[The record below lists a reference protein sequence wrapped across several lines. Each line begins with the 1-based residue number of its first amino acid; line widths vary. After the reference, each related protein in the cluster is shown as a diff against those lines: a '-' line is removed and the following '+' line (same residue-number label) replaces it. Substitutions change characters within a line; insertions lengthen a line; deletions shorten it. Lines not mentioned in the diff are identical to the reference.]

1 MATEIHRRQYDSES
15 DVAAWGVGSGIALIQ
30 ACALF
35 PGLLPCLLLLL
46 PFVLPFI
53 VLGAVV
59 GLLVA
64 LPLGAWRLLRL
75 AFRSRTGHTHFPES
89 PTALTTAH
97 VR

>member
-1 MATEIHRRQYDSES
+1 MATEIHRQQYDSES

-46 PFVLPFI
+46 PLVLPFI
-53 VLGAVV
+53 VLGAVM

-64 LPLGAWRLLRL
+64 LPLGVWRLVGL
-75 AFRSRTGHTHFPES
+75 AFRSRTGHAQLPDS
-89 PTALTTAH
+89 PTAFTTAT
-97 VR
+97 

>member
-1 MATEIHRRQYDSES
+1 MATQIHRQQYDSEG
-15 DVAAWGVGSGIALIQ
+15 DIAAWGVGSGIVLIQ

-64 LPLGAWRLLRL
+64 LPLGVWRLAGL
-75 AFRSRTGHTHFPES
+75 AFRSRKSHAHFTEP
-89 PTALTTAH
+89 TTA
-97 VR
+97 